1 MSIVGWACGSTQNV
15 VCARHRRKH
24 GVTLGAGGASRQT
37 AEFGDEGVKE
47 RSGGGGGNWDELV
60 RGVDAAP
67 GTYRISYMRFGI
79 RFRVWSRVRPRACRV
94 RVRAPCSR

>member
-1 MSIVGWACGSTQNV
+1 MGQAERLVKRPSLATRVLKS
-15 VCARHRRKH
+15 
-24 GVTLGAGGASRQT
+24 GAAV
-37 AEFGDEGVKE
+37 AEGTGK
-47 RSGGGGGNWDELV
+47 LV